1 MPSLSSI
8 STSLQA
14 VLTQSQ
20 VMEIIQH
27 NVANASTPGY
37 RRQSAILTA
46 AVPTTLGGSEFINRA
61 GQRGGSV
68 TIARV
73 ERFNLAFFD
82 GRFRTISAE
91 AKNWESQSEILNQL
105 EATLA
110 ETSEDGLLP
119 KLDQFWKGW
128 QSLSSDPTN
137 NSLRSVLLDD
147 ASSLATAFNRRA
159 EQINLL
165 RNDQNLSVSSQVDE
179 VNSLADQVAK
189 LNAEI
194 SHVLSV
200 GEQPN
205 DLMDKRDMALD
216 QLANLTGAVSTEQKN
231 GEMVVSIGGHVLV
244 VGHDAFKLHTQT
256 NTTAPNVGMSD
267 IYWSDGQQMIPTS
280 GSLKGTLEARDK
292 ILVDQLTGL
301 NSLASELTS
310 QVNTIHRSGFDLNDV
325 AGKDFFT
332 VTAGSEA
339 GTIAVNTLLEA
350 AGVVTSKNQFEP
362 GNNMVALEMVA
373 LKNSK
378 IAASPFN
385 GDVTL
390 NEYYNTQITSLAVST
405 QRTIDNTYQHGLV
418 AKALSDQRESVA
430 GVNLDEE
437 AANMAKTQKAYQA
450 AARMLT
456 TMDELLDLVINR
468 MGLTGR

>member
-1 MPSLSSI
+1 
-8 STSLQA
+8 
-14 VLTQSQ
+14 
-20 VMEIIQH
+20 
-27 NVANASTPGY
+27 
-37 RRQSAILTA
+37 
-46 AVPTTLGGSEFINRA
+46 
-61 GQRGGSV
+61 
-68 TIARV
+68 
-73 ERFNLAFFD
+73 
-82 GRFRTISAE
+82 
-91 AKNWESQSEILNQL
+91 
-105 EATLA
+105 
-110 ETSEDGLLP
+110 
-119 KLDQFWKGW
+119 
-128 QSLSSDPTN
+128 
-137 NSLRSVLLDD
+137 
-147 ASSLATAFNRRA
+147 
-159 EQINLL
+159 
-165 RNDQNLSVSSQVDE
+165 
-179 VNSLADQVAK
+179 
-189 LNAEI
+189 
-194 SHVLSV
+194 
-200 GEQPN
+200 
-205 DLMDKRDMALD
+205 
-216 QLANLTGAVSTEQKN
+216 
-231 GEMVVSIGGHVLV
+231 MVVSIGGHVLV

-267 IYWSDGQQMIPTS
+267 VYWSDGQQMLPTS

-292 ILVDQLTGL
+292 ILVGQLTGL

-310 QVNTIHRSGFDLNDV
+310 QVNTIHRSGFDMNDV

-339 GTIAVNTLLEA
+339 GTIAVNTLLDA

-362 GNNMVALEMVA
+362 GNNTVALEMVA

-405 QRTIDNTYQHGLV
+405 QRAIDNTYQHGLV